1 MVRKENKGQS
11 PTPRHTEPDY
21 ELIAAELL
29 CSLRGKQ
36 SQAAFSRRI
45 GYRSNVVSRWEAQRA
60 FPTAARFLEVFA
72 QVRRRQPS
80 PLSAFFSRVPA
91 ALRDPPLKASAAAA
105 LFLRELRGRTPLVSI
120 ARESGFNRYSVSH
133 WLNGDSEP
141 RLPQFLRLIEV
152 MSRRLLDFLACCGDP
167 LRLSSVRA
175 DWLRLE
181 ALRESAYS
189 SPWSHAVLR
198 ALELEYAPDNQ
209 EAWLI
214 ERLGISAASLAEVIA
229 FLVKTGQITKVRGR
243 WRPTSVVSV
252 NTALDRTRAH
262 ALKVNW
268 TQTALERMRAGAPGN
283 YGYSVF
289 AISRL
294 DLRRLR
300 DLHLEYVRAMQ
311 QVIAQSKP
319 GECVGLY
326 CAQLLD
332 LGTNDN
338 ALSEVMP

>member
-1 MVRKENKGQS
+1 
-11 PTPRHTEPDY
+11 
-21 ELIAAELL
+21 
-29 CSLRGKQ
+29 
-36 SQAAFSRRI
+36 
-45 GYRSNVVSRWEAQRA
+45 
-60 FPTAARFLEVFA
+60 
-72 QVRRRQPS
+72 
-80 PLSAFFSRVPA
+80 
-91 ALRDPPLKASAAAA
+91 
-105 LFLRELRGRTPLVSI
+105 
-120 ARESGFNRYSVSH
+120 
-133 WLNGDSEP
+133 
-141 RLPQFLRLIEV
+141 
-152 MSRRLLDFLACCGDP
+152 
-167 LRLSSVRA
+167 
-175 DWLRLE
+175 LRLE
-181 ALRESAYS
+181 SLRESAYS
-189 SPWSHAVLR
+189 LPWSHAVLR
-198 ALELEYAPDNQ
+198 ALELEDAPDKQ

-214 ERLGISAASLAEVIA
+214 ERLGISAAALAEVIA

-289 AISRL
+289 AISRV